1 MSTYSSSDF
10 RSGLKVLID
19 GQPYTILESEFN
31 KPGKGQAF
39 NKLKLKNLKNGKV
52 LEKTVKI
59 GVSLEQADVVL
70 RDMQY
75 LYNDGNQWYFMDME
89 SYEQFP
95 ASLEAV
101 QNLKQWLLC
110 QITLLKKL
118 VYLTTQERKLS
129 YFSIHLIL
137 HLSDQQNLSL
147 LINA

>member
-70 RDMQY
+70 RDMPV
-75 LYNDGNQWYFMDME
+75 
-89 SYEQFP
+89 SYTH
-95 ASLEAV
+95 L
-101 QNLKQWLLC
+101 
-110 QITLLKKL
+110 TLPTICS
-118 VYLTTQERKLS
+118 V
-129 YFSIHLIL
+129 
-137 HLSDQQNLSL
+137 
-147 LINA
+147 